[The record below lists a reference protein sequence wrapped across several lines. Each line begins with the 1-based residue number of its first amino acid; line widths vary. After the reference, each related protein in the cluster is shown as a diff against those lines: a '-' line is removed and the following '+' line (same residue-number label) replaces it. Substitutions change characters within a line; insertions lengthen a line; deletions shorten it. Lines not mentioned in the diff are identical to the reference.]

1 MSRKVTFLLL
11 GGVLTA
17 IPGLAQQSF
26 VNQDKV
32 KRLDGSTIAAAE
44 IDATVTRAMQSAGV
58 PGMSLA
64 ILNDGQIV
72 YLKGYGLRDKEK
84 NLSLT
89 PQTIMSAASFTKV
102 AFGEMVMQLVDQ
114 GQLHLDQP
122 VCEYLPKPLPD
133 YPNYRDLASDPRY
146 KKITARMLLSHT
158 SGFPNWRRFNDDR
171 KLNIAFEPGS
181 RYAYSGEGLVLLQLV
196 VETLMGKPLVD
207 LTQDRVFTPFG
218 MSRSSIVW
226 QPRFDSDFANGYDEF
241 GRSLGPQRR
250 QKADAAGSMLT
261 TVEDFASFLQAVL
274 ESKGMQKQTQE
285 LMLSPQIAISSK
297 HEFPTF
303 STETTEKVQ

>member
-102 AFGEMVMQLVDQ
+102 ARRDGHAV
-114 GQLHLDQP
+114 GGPRP
-122 VCEYLPKPLPD
+122 VAPGP
-133 YPNYRDLASDPRY
+133 
-146 KKITARMLLSHT
+146 AR
-158 SGFPNWRRFNDDR
+158 
-171 KLNIAFEPGS
+171 
-181 RYAYSGEGLVLLQLV
+181 V
-196 VETLMGKPLVD
+196 
-207 LTQDRVFTPFG
+207 RVP
-218 MSRSSIVW
+218 
-226 QPRFDSDFANGYDEF
+226 A
-241 GRSLGPQRR
+241 
-250 QKADAAGSMLT
+250 KAAAGLP
-261 TVEDFASFLQAVL
+261 
-274 ESKGMQKQTQE
+274 E
-285 LMLSPQIAISSK
+285 LP
-297 HEFPTF
+297 
-303 STETTEKVQ
+303 